1 MEVKEFNHPLTGVV
15 AKNNQE
21 AKIILNWA
29 ESVGIYVNPILYK
42 FENFPVWFGIGE
54 ESASFTDKMDRL
66 LYYMPFREFLI
77 KKEK

>member
-42 FENFPVWFGIGE
+42 FENFPV
-54 ESASFTDKMDRL
+54 
-66 LYYMPFREFLI
+66 
-77 KKEK
+77 